1 MTIEYHPDPE
11 QFRGTGTVWIAWDPV
26 DEHYFGYWDSSPDG
40 KPGIPLEEMP
50 REHSMVAA
58 VEWGRQRTPRVLVRP
73 EADFR
78 MHYWAGAEDP
88 QGGDAGLK
96 RLAL

>member
-1 MTIEYHPDPE
+1 MTVEWHANPE

-26 DEHYFGYWDSSPDG
+26 EERYFGYWDSSPDG

-50 REHSMVAA
+50 RERSVLAA

-73 EADFR
+73 EADFDV
-78 MHYWAGAEDP
+78 HYWAGVGEP
-88 QGGDAGLK
+88 QGTDADLK
-96 RLAL
+96 RLSV